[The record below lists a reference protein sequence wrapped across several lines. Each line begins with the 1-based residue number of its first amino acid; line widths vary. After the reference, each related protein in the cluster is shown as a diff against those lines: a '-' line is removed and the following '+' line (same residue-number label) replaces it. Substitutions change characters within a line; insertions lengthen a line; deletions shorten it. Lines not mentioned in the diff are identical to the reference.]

1 MLDQD
6 QNQND
11 GLVRNRM
18 PERCD
23 IDETFALDLDAVARV
38 MYVPDTTD
46 GRRQGRS
53 WELVP
58 DGLRYGLYLWVK
70 EGQVPGQFLSAVLA
84 NNLSGA
90 IAHGDADN
98 ARILSQYVRF
108 LYNWCPSS
116 CWGSKEKMQ
125 GWAAL
130 GGIDGAAAGAAQL
143 ASVLD
148 ANNSEGAL

>member
-38 MYVPDTTD
+38 MYVPDTT
-46 GRRQGRS
+46 
-53 WELVP
+53 